1 MERSGEMLGGECVCC
16 AFFSFGVSKR
26 WIGEWERKGVMS
38 LWERVCVGEMGG
50 SLIGSR
56 WEVIVEWVLEG
67 R

>member
-38 LWERVCVGEMGG
+38 LWERVGVGEMGG
-50 SLIGSR
+50 FVIGSR
-56 WEVIVEWVLEG
+56 
-67 R
+67 

>member
-1 MERSGEMLGGECVCC
+1 
-16 AFFSFGVSKR
+16 
-26 WIGEWERKGVMS
+26 MS
-38 LWERVCVGEMGG
+38 LWERVGVGEMGG